1 MARRFRFR
9 LSQPGSLYD
18 LMALGE
24 PGPVSVA
31 LLDGVT
37 AEHTLLSMN
46 LRYEWRGFSFG
57 SFWFGY
63 YFTLGSAP
71 SPRLGGR
78 WAM

>member
-1 MARRFRFR
+1 MARRIRFR
-9 LSQPGSLYD
+9 LSQPNVLHEGTV
-18 LMALGE
+18 LGE
-24 PGPVSVA
+24 AIPVSVA

-37 AEHTLLSMN
+37 AKHTLLSMN

-63 YFTLGSAP
+63 YFTFGSTP